1 MRLNVW
7 KYFKKKKKTLFNET
21 HKGVF
26 MAEMKPDKKSLKNIL
41 VAEDDAYYQIP
52 IYQRPYQW
60 TEENCEKLLDD
71 LLSSYECYKE
81 SDYFCGSLVLI
92 AIGIDSETNATTY
105 DIVDGQQ
112 RLSTFILLA
121 KVLAT
126 LYNKDLNT
134 TSRGLLE
141 KSLGDTDGEKRK
153 RLIFDTIGLNA
164 EKDFQNALDFFD
176 DLDASKGKNS
186 KSNDPSKGKNS
197 YLKNAICLKNYLEK
211 KEIVDINDFIR
222 WLYFKVIFI
231 KTTCSNISMAL
242 RIFSVLNARGLPLH
256 AIDVFKVELLKKLA
270 KEKDQEDFV
279 YRWNALRQKCSE
291 NESKFPKRK
300 ENKREKNAAE
310 ILFSWYLTYLHPVTS
325 GKNMEERLADQF
337 ERLNKTPLE
346 YLKGVE
352 DFYNA
357 YCEVLEMQ
365 DRHAHLL
372 SYLASDFWHIIL
384 CTSILH
390 NYSQSEIET
399 LKELL
404 VKFYYQNWVAEQKEP
419 KKQTNCNIINALKE
433 KKNIDD
439 IISIVKQY
447 LDKNKITQNFRE
459 KLKDDHLYEKH
470 KKSSKNSWLKSIL
483 ILVEYFMSDDPKPKR
498 IQMDKNLHV
507 EHILPQKSDPSSQW
521 AKDFSE
527 EERERYTHSL
537 ANLTLLGGKKNTNAS
552 NLDFQDKKKI
562 YMGEEIRLNKKKPF
576 RVMTCYKM
584 TIDIAHHYT
593 EWTPKSL
600 EKREKELIEIIE
612 SVLTL

>member
-1 MRLNVW
+1 
-7 KYFKKKKKTLFNET
+7 
-21 HKGVF
+21 
-26 MAEMKPDKKSLKNIL
+26 MKPDKKSLKKIL

-92 AIGIDSETNATTY
+92 AISRDSETNATTY

-126 LYNKDLNT
+126 LY
-134 TSRGLLE
+134 SV
-141 KSLGDTDGEKRK
+141 GDKYQRYLQESWSDRHEDGEKKKRK
-153 RLIFDTIGLNA
+153 RLDFDLVGSSA
-164 EKDFQNALDFFD
+164 KKDFQEALDFFD

-186 KSNDPSKGKNS
+186 YKNS

-211 KEIVDINDFIR
+211 KEIEDINHFIK
-222 WLYFKVIFI
+222 WLYLRVIFI
-231 KTTCSNISMAL
+231 TITCSDTDMAL
-242 RIFSVLNARGLPLH
+242 RIFNVLNARGLPLH
-256 AIDVFKVELLKKLA
+256 ATDIFKGELLKKLTEE
-270 KEKDQEDFV
+270 KEQEELAT
-279 YRWNALRQKCSE
+279 RWENLRQKCLDNGFAME
-291 NESKFPKRK
+291 T
-300 ENKREKNAAE
+300 
-310 ILFSWYLTYLHPVTS
+310 LFSQHLTYLHPKTSKEKMEKRLVTWF
-325 GKNMEERLADQF
+325 KN
-337 ERLNKTPLE
+337 LNKTPLE
-346 YLKGVE
+346 YLNGVE

-365 DRHAHLL
+365 DRYAHLL
-372 SYLASDFWHIIL
+372 SYKDDDYLCVIL
-384 CTSILH
+384 CASLLH
-390 NYSQSEIET
+390 RYSESEIEA

-404 VKFYYQNWVAEQKEP
+404 VKFYYQHWVAKKPKDQREQ
-419 KKQTNCNIINALKE
+419 TCCNIIKALKE
-433 KKNIDD
+433 KKSMEHIV
-439 IISIVKQY
+439 SIARKN
-447 LDKNKITQNFRE
+447 LDEYSVTQHFKENLR
-459 KLKDDHLYEKH
+459 DDHLYEKH
-470 KKSSKNSWLKSIL
+470 KKSSKNSWLKPIL

-498 IQMDKNLHV
+498 IQTNDFHV
-507 EHILPQKSDPSSQW
+507 EHILPQKPTLSSQW

-537 ANLTLLGGKKNTNAS
+537 ANLTLLGGKKNNEAS
-552 NLDFQDKKKI
+552 NLDFKDKKKI
-562 YMGEEIRLNKKKPF
+562 YMGEEIRLNKKKTF

-600 EKREKELIEIIE
+600 EKREKELIKIIE